1 MKAFL
6 DKHES
11 KITGVLS
18 CFDRMLFRGYLPIMS
33 GAAMAQFLSQTGI
46 KFRNLK
52 TFLTEHAATLKAH
65 AQAMAEREGRPYM
78 YLASAGTRKEQRARE
93 IAEADGIEEGLV
105 CVFAQLEPC
114 NTFSFRF
121 QQGRPFV
128 NSARRKCLHIYYY
141 FMDREFGLIHVM
153 VQTWFPMRMQVFV
166 NGHNWLANKLVA
178 NGIKFTQCENAFLW
192 IEDIDRAQRFAD
204 RLASVNWPVVLNR
217 YAHKTNPLMGSLLGT
232 MQYYWVTAQ
241 CEYATDVM
249 FRSATDLEQ
258 LYRKLVS
265 HSMQYF
271 GAKEV
276 MNFLGK
282 KLVGQFR
289 GEVVSDM
296 TDRFK
301 RRLPGTR
308 VKHRAKMNWIK
319 MYDKSGSVLRVE
331 TVINQPEAFKMRK
344 RVWRK
349 GQRVTEWVPM
359 RKGVANLFR
368 YREVS
373 LAANGRYLEALA
385 VVDDP
390 STALKELNAISQRK
404 RTRAGQSVKA
414 FNPLSE
420 EDQQIFKALLSG
432 ANTIN
437 GFRNQDIRARL
448 AGSPLLR
455 GCRRCV
461 AKQSAKISRLLKRLH
476 TYGLIAKVP
485 RARRWRLTKKG
496 WALLSAAISLKE
508 ETFPVLH
515 AQANV

>member
-11 KITGVLS
+11 KITSVLS

-33 GAAMAQFLSQTGI
+33 GAAMAQFLNQAGI

-52 TFLTEHAATLKAH
+52 DFLTEHAATLKAH
-65 AQAMAEREGRPYM
+65 AQAMAEREGRPYI
-78 YLASAGTRKEQRARE
+78 YLASAGSRKEQRARE
-93 IAEADGIEEGLV
+93 IAEADHITEGLV
-105 CVFAQLEPC
+105 CVFSQLEPC

-141 FMDREFGLIHVM
+141 FMDRELGLIHVM

-166 NGHNWLANKLVA
+166 NGHSWLANKMAA
-178 NGIKFTQCENAFLW
+178 NGIKFSQCDNAFLW
-192 IEDIDRAQRFAD
+192 IEDIVRAQRFAD
-204 RLASVNWPVVLNR
+204 RLASVNWPLVLNR
-217 YAHKTNPLMGSLLGT
+217 YARKTNPLMGSLLGR
-232 MQYYWVTAQ
+232 MQYYWVTSQ

-249 FRSATDLEQ
+249 FQSATDLKD
-258 LYRKLVS
+258 LYRQLVS

-271 GAKEV
+271 GAREV

-282 KLVGQFR
+282 KLVGNFR

-296 TDRFK
+296 TDRCK

-319 MYDKSGSVLRVE
+319 MYDKAGSVLRVE
-331 TVINQPEAFKMRK
+331 TVINQPDVFKMRK
-344 RVWRK
+344 RVWREGK
-349 GQRVTEWVPM
+349 RVTEWVPM

-390 STALKELNAISQRK
+390 STALKQLNTITQRK

-414 FNPLSE
+414 FNPLSAD
-420 EDQQIFKALLSG
+420 DQRIFKALLSG

-437 GFRNQDIRARL
+437 GFRNRDIRVRL

-455 GCRRCV
+455 GCGRCV
-461 AKQSAKISRLLKRLH
+461 ARQSARISRLLKRFH
-476 TYGLIAKVP
+476 IYGLIAKVP
-485 RARRWRLTKKG
+485 RSRRWRLTKKG
-496 WALLSAAISLKE
+496 WALLSVAISLKE
-508 ETFPVLH
+508 QTFPALH
-515 AQANV
+515 AQANA

>member
-6 DKHES
+6 EKHDP

-18 CFDRMLFRGYLPIMS
+18 CFDRMLFRAYLPIMS
-33 GAAMAQFLSQTGI
+33 GAAMAQFLSQADI

-65 AQAMAEREGRPYM
+65 AQAMAAREGRPYI
-78 YLASAGTRKEQRARE
+78 YLASAGSRKEQRARE
-93 IAEADGIEEGLV
+93 MAEADGIQEGLV

-178 NGIKFTQCENAFLW
+178 NGITFSQCDNVFLW
-192 IEDIDRAQRFAD
+192 VEEIERAQRVAD
-204 RLASVNWPVVLNR
+204 RLAAVNWPLVLNR
-217 YAHKTNPLMGSLLGT
+217 YARRINPLMGSLLGR
-232 MQYYWVTAQ
+232 MQYYWVTSQ

-249 FRSATDLEQ
+249 FRSAAHLKA
-258 LYRKLVS
+258 LYPKLVS

-271 GAKEV
+271 GAKDV

-296 TDRFK
+296 TDRCK

-319 MYDKSGSVLRVE
+319 MYDKAGSVLRVE
-331 TVINQPEAFKMRK
+331 TVINQPDVCKVRK
-344 RVWRK
+344 RVRRGK
-349 GQRVTEWVPM
+349 KRVALWVPM
-359 RKGVANLFR
+359 REGVANLFG
-368 YREVS
+368 YRDVS
-373 LAANGRYLEALA
+373 LASNGRYLKALT

-390 STALKELNAISQRK
+390 STALKQINAITQRK
-404 RTRAGQSVKA
+404 RTPAGQSVKA
-414 FNPLSE
+414 FNPLSS
-420 EDQQIFKALLSG
+420 EDQRFFKALLSG
-432 ANTIN
+432 ANIIN
-437 GFRNQDIRARL
+437 GFRNRDIRARL
-448 AGSPLLR
+448 AGSPFLSSC
-455 GCRRCV
+455 GRCV
-461 AKQSAKISRLLKRLH
+461 AKQS
-476 TYGLIAKVP
+476 G
-485 RARRWRLTKKG
+485 
-496 WALLSAAISLKE
+496 
-508 ETFPVLH
+508 
-515 AQANV
+515 